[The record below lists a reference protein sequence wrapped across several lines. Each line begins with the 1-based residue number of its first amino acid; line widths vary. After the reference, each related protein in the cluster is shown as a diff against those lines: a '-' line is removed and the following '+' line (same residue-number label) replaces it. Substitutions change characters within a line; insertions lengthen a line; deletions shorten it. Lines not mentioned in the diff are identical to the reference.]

1 MLNGRP
7 GLRSMHRRRASNA
20 GFSLIEL
27 SIALVVTAVLT
38 TLTLP
43 SFERQLQRARRA
55 DALVAALQV
64 QTAQERFRSEAAGY
78 GSLTQIGAPSTSA
91 GGHYR
96 LELNLLD
103 PDAYELVA
111 TATGL
116 QARDAACRYLKLSS
130 ASLNVVHASG
140 PDDRVANDNAQNR
153 RCWDLR

>member
-1 MLNGRP
+1 MLNP
-7 GLRSMHRRRASNA
+7 RSSLGSRCARRSNA

-27 SIALVVTAVLT
+27 AIALGVAAVLT
-38 TLTLP
+38 ALALP
-43 SFERQLQRARRA
+43 SFERQLHRARRA
-55 DALVAALQV
+55 DALVAALLV
-64 QTAQERFRSEAAGY
+64 QTAEERFRSQAANY
-78 GSLTQIGAPSTSA
+78 GSLTEIGAPSSSA

-96 LELNLLD
+96 LALSLLD
-103 PDAYELVA
+103 SDTYELVA

-130 ASLNVVHASG
+130 AGLNVVHASG